1 VTIQY
6 IANLV
11 FNIVNIDFSL
21 LNTRKSIFIALS
33 VGISIVLISLA
44 FYYPFFQNTHA
55 QPSINDDT
63 LSVEPVVEGLSS
75 PTSMIFLGDNDIL
88 VLEKDGQV
96 RHVADGVLQEQPVLQ
111 IQVNAENERGLLGIA
126 TSNSSSNSDGPNT
139 SNIFLYYTEGDPLR
153 NRIYKYQWN
162 GETLTDPTLILDLPA
177 EPGPNHDGGK
187 IVIGPDGYLYA
198 VIGDLNHDGQL
209 QNFPNGLPPDETG
222 SIFRINPE
230 DGSAASDNPFT
241 GSEVDVLSKYYA
253 YGIRNSFGL
262 DFDPLTG
269 NLWDTENGPGS
280 FDEINL
286 VRPGFNSGWQT
297 VMGPISLSGDT
308 EDDLVNFPGS
318 QYAEPKFSWAESVA
332 PTDIEFFSSSNLGAR
347 YANNIFVGDITT
359 GNLYFFELNENRD
372 EISPD
377 TTQQQS
383 GLSDFV
389 VDNEDELSS
398 ITFGSGFGGITDI
411 ETGPDGSLYILSF
424 YEGIIYKISSTTAQ

>member
-1 VTIQY
+1 MVKKT
-6 IANLV
+6 N
-11 FNIVNIDFSL
+11 FCL

-33 VGISIVLISLA
+33 VGIFIILSSLA
-44 FYYPFFQNTHA
+44 LYDPFSQTTHA

-75 PTSMIFLGDNDIL
+75 PTSMIFLDDNDIL

-96 RHVADGVLQEQPVLQ
+96 RHVADGFLQEQPALQ
-111 IQVNAENERGLLGIA
+111 IPVNAENERGLLGIA
-126 TSNSSSNSDGPNT
+126 ISNSSNSASPNT
-139 SNIFLYYTEGDPLR
+139 FNIFLYYTEGDPLR

-162 GETLTDPTLILDLPA
+162 GETLINPALILDLPA
-177 EPGPNHDGGK
+177 DPGPNHDGGK
-187 IVIGPDGYLYA
+187 IVIGQDGYLYA

-209 QNFPNGLPPDETG
+209 QNFPDGPPPDDTG

-230 DGSAASDNPFT
+230 DGSAAPDNPFKS
-241 GSEVDVLSKYYA
+241 SEGDVLSKYYA
-253 YGIRNSFGL
+253 YGVRNSFGL

-269 NLWDTENGPGS
+269 NLWDTENGPAS

-308 EDDLVNFPGS
+308 EDDLVIFPGS
-318 QYAEPKFSWAESVA
+318 QYADPKFSWAESVA
-332 PTDIEFFSSSNLGAR
+332 PTDIEFFSSSNLGTK

-359 GNLYFFELNENRD
+359 GSLYFFEVNENRD
-372 EISPD
+372 GINLD

-389 VDNEDELSS
+389 VNSEDELSA
-398 ITFGSGFGGITDI
+398 IIFGSGFGGITDI
-411 ETGPDGSLYILSF
+411 ETGPDGSLYILS
-424 YEGIIYKISSTTAQ
+424 YDEGIIYKISSTTTQ

>member
-1 VTIQY
+1 MVKKT
-6 IANLV
+6 N
-11 FNIVNIDFSL
+11 FCL
-21 LNTRKSIFIALS
+21 LNIRKSIFIALS
-33 VGISIVLISLA
+33 VGIFIVLNSLA
-44 FYYPFFQNTHA
+44 LYDPFSQTTHA

-63 LSVEPVVEGLSS
+63 LSIEPVVEGLSS
-75 PTSMIFLGDNDIL
+75 PTSMIFLDDNDIL

-111 IQVNAENERGLLGIA
+111 IPVNAENERGLLGIA
-126 TSNSSSNSDGPNT
+126 ISNSSNSASPNT
-139 SNIFLYYTEGDPLR
+139 FNIFLYYTEGDPLR

-162 GETLTDPTLILDLPA
+162 GETLINPALILDLPA
-177 EPGPNHDGGK
+177 DPGPNHNGGK
-187 IVIGPDGYLYA
+187 IVIGPDDYIYA

-209 QNFPNGLPPDETG
+209 QNFPDGPPPDDTG

-230 DGSAASDNPFT
+230 DGSGAPDNPFT
-241 GSEVDVLSKYYA
+241 SSEGDVLSKYYA
-253 YGIRNSFGL
+253 YGVRNSFGL

-269 NLWDTENGPGS
+269 NLWDTENGPAS

-297 VMGPISLSGDT
+297 VTGPISLSGDT

-318 QYAEPKFSWAESVA
+318 QYADPIFSWADSVA
-332 PTDIEFFSSSNLGAR
+332 PTDIEFFSSSNLGAK

-359 GNLYFFELNENRD
+359 GTLYFFELNENRD
-372 EISPD
+372 GISLD

-389 VDNEDELSS
+389 VNSEDELSAV
-398 ITFGSGFGGITDI
+398 TFGSGFGGITDI
-411 ETGPDGSLYILSF
+411 ETGPDGSLYILS
-424 YEGIIYKISSTTAQ
+424 YDEGTIYKISSTTTQ

>member
-1 VTIQY
+1 MVKKT
-6 IANLV
+6 N
-11 FNIVNIDFSL
+11 FCL

-33 VGISIVLISLA
+33 VGIFIILSSLA
-44 FYYPFFQNTHA
+44 LYDPFSQTTHA

-75 PTSMIFLGDNDIL
+75 PTSMIFLDDNDIL

-96 RHVADGVLQEQPVLQ
+96 RHVADGVLQEQPALQ
-111 IQVNAENERGLLGIA
+111 IPVNAENERGLLGIA
-126 TSNSSSNSDGPNT
+126 ISNSSNSASPNT
-139 SNIFLYYTEGDPLR
+139 FNIFLYYTEGDPLR

-162 GETLTDPTLILDLPA
+162 GETLVNPSLILDLPA
-177 EPGPNHDGGK
+177 DPGPNHDGGK
-187 IVIGPDGYLYA
+187 IVIGQDGYLYA
-198 VIGDLNHDGQL
+198 IIGDLNHDGQL
-209 QNFPNGLPPDETG
+209 QNFPDGPPPDHTG

-230 DGSAASDNPFT
+230 DGSAAPDNPFT
-241 GSEVDVLSKYYA
+241 GSEGDVLSKYYA
-253 YGIRNSFGL
+253 YGVRNSFGL

-269 NLWDTENGPGS
+269 NLWDTENGPAS

-318 QYAEPKFSWAESVA
+318 QYADPKFSWAESVA

-347 YANNIFVGDITT
+347 YTNNIFVGDITT
-359 GNLYFFELNENRD
+359 GNLYFFEVNENRD
-372 EISPD
+372 GINLD

-389 VDNEDELSS
+389 VNSEDELSA
-398 ITFGSGFGGITDI
+398 IIFGSGFGGITDI
-411 ETGPDGSLYILSF
+411 ETGPDGSLYILS
-424 YEGIIYKISSTTAQ
+424 YDEGIIYKISSTTIQ

>member
-1 VTIQY
+1 MVKKT
-6 IANLV
+6 N
-11 FNIVNIDFSL
+11 FCL

-33 VGISIVLISLA
+33 VGIFIVLVSVAL
-44 FYYPFFQNTHA
+44 YDPFSQTTHA

-75 PTSMIFLGDNDIL
+75 PTSMIFLDDNDIL
-88 VLEKDGQV
+88 ILEKDGQV

-111 IQVNAENERGLLGIA
+111 IPVNTENERGLLGIA
-126 TSNSSSNSDGPNT
+126 ISNSSNSASPNT
-139 SNIFLYYTEGDPLR
+139 FNIFLYYTEGDPLR

-162 GETLTDPTLILDLPA
+162 GETLTNPTLILDLPA

-187 IVIGPDGYLYA
+187 IVIGQDGYLYA

-209 QNFPNGLPPDETG
+209 QNFPDGPPPDDTG

-230 DGSAASDNPFT
+230 DGSAAPDNPFT
-241 GSEVDVLSKYYA
+241 GSEGDVLSKYYA
-253 YGIRNSFGL
+253 YGVRNSFGL

-269 NLWDTENGPGS
+269 NLWDTENGPAS

-318 QYAEPKFSWAESVA
+318 QYADPKFSWAESVA
-332 PTDIEFFSSSNLGAR
+332 PTDIEFFSSSSLGAR
-347 YANNIFVGDITT
+347 YTNNIFVGDITT
-359 GNLYFFELNENRD
+359 GNLYFFEVNENRD
-372 EISPD
+372 GINLD

-389 VDNEDELSS
+389 VDNEDELSA

-411 ETGPDGSLYILSF
+411 ETGPDGSGYILS
-424 YEGIIYKISSTTAQ
+424 YNEGIIYKISSTTTQ

>member
-1 VTIQY
+1 MVKKT
-6 IANLV
+6 N
-11 FNIVNIDFSL
+11 FCL
-21 LNTRKSIFIALS
+21 LNIRKFIFIALS
-33 VGISIVLISLA
+33 VGIFIILSSLA
-44 FYYPFFQNTHA
+44 LYDPFSQTTHA

-75 PTSMIFLGDNDIL
+75 PTSMIFLDDNDIL

-96 RHVADGVLQEQPVLQ
+96 RHVANGILQEQPVLQ
-111 IQVNAENERGLLGIA
+111 IPVNTENERGLLGIA
-126 TSNSSSNSDGPNT
+126 ISNSSNSASPNT
-139 SNIFLYYTEGDPLR
+139 FNIFLYYTEGDPLR

-162 GETLTDPTLILDLPA
+162 GETLINPALILDLPA
-177 EPGPNHDGGK
+177 DPGPNHDGGK
-187 IVIGPDGYLYA
+187 IVIGQDGYLYA

-209 QNFPNGLPPDETG
+209 QNFPDGPPPDDTG

-230 DGSAASDNPFT
+230 DGSAAPDNPFT
-241 GSEVDVLSKYYA
+241 GSEGDVLSKYYA
-253 YGIRNSFGL
+253 YGVRNSFGL

-269 NLWDTENGPGS
+269 NLWDTENGPAS

-318 QYAEPKFSWAESVA
+318 HYADPIFSWADPVA
-332 PTDIEFFSSSNLGAR
+332 PTDIEFFSSSNLGTK
-347 YANNIFVGDITT
+347 YANNIFVGDITN
-359 GNLYFFELNENRD
+359 GNLYFFEINENRD
-372 EISPD
+372 GISLD

-389 VDNEDELSS
+389 VNSEDESS
-398 ITFGSGFGGITDI
+398 AIIFGSGFGGITDI
-411 ETGPDGSLYILSF
+411 ETGPDGSLYILS
-424 YEGIIYKISSTTAQ
+424 YDEGIIYKISSTTTQ

>member
-1 VTIQY
+1 MVRKT
-6 IANLV
+6 NFCL
-11 FNIVNIDFSL
+11 FNI
-21 LNTRKSIFIALS
+21 RKSIFIALS
-33 VGISIVLISLA
+33 VGIFIILSSLA
-44 FYYPFFQNTHA
+44 LYDPFSQTIHA

-75 PTSMIFLGDNDIL
+75 PTSMIFLDDNDIL

-111 IQVNAENERGLLGIA
+111 IPVNAENERGLLGIA
-126 TSNSSSNSDGPNT
+126 ISNSSNSASSNT

-162 GETLTDPTLILDLPA
+162 GETLINPVLILDLPA
-177 EPGPNHDGGK
+177 DPGPNHDGGK
-187 IVIGPDGYLYA
+187 IVIGQDGYLYA

-209 QNFPNGLPPDETG
+209 QNFLDGPPPDDTG

-230 DGSAASDNPFT
+230 DGSAAPDNPFT
-241 GSEVDVLSKYYA
+241 GSEGDVLSKYYA
-253 YGIRNSFGL
+253 YGVRNSFGL

-269 NLWDTENGPGS
+269 NLWDTENGPAS

-318 QYAEPKFSWAESVA
+318 QYADPKFSWAESVA
-332 PTDIEFFSSSNLGAR
+332 PTDIEFFSSSNLGTK
-347 YANNIFVGDITT
+347 YANNIFVGDITN
-359 GNLYFFELNENRD
+359 GNLYFFEVNENRD
-372 EISPD
+372 GISLD

-389 VDNEDELSS
+389 VNSEDELSA
-398 ITFGSGFGGITDI
+398 IIFGSGFGGITDI
-411 ETGPDGSLYILSF
+411 ETGPDGSLYILS
-424 YEGIIYKISSTTAQ
+424 YDEGIIYKISSTTIQ

>member
-1 VTIQY
+1 MVKKT
-6 IANLV
+6 N
-11 FNIVNIDFSL
+11 FCL
-21 LNTRKSIFIALS
+21 LKTRKSIFIVLS
-33 VGISIVLISLA
+33 AGIIVVLNVLA
-44 FYYPFFQNTHA
+44 FYDPFFQAVHA
-55 QPSINDDT
+55 QPSINDAT
-63 LSVEPVVEGLSS
+63 LSVEPIVEGLSS
-75 PTSMIFLGDNDIL
+75 PTSMIFLDDNNIL

-96 RHVADGVLQEQPVLQ
+96 RHVANGILQEQPVLQ
-111 IQVNAENERGLLGIA
+111 IPVNTENERGLLGIA
-126 TSNSSSNSDGPNT
+126 TSNSGSSANPTT
-139 SNIFLYYTEGDPLR
+139 SIIFLYYTEGDPLR

-162 GETLTDPTLILDLPA
+162 GETLINPALILDLPA
-177 EPGPNHDGGK
+177 DPGPNHNGGK
-187 IVIGPDGYLYA
+187 IVIGPDDYLYA

-209 QNFPNGLPPDETG
+209 QNFPDGPPPDDTG

-230 DGSAASDNPFT
+230 DGSGAPDNPFT
-241 GSEVDVLSKYYA
+241 DSEGDVLSKYYA
-253 YGIRNSFGL
+253 YGVRNSFGL

-318 QYAEPKFSWAESVA
+318 HYADPIFSWADPVA
-332 PTDIEFFSSSNLGAR
+332 PTDIEFFSSSNLGTK

-359 GNLYFFELNENRD
+359 GNLYFFEVNENRD
-372 EISPD
+372 GISLD

-389 VDNEDELSS
+389 VNSEDELSA
-398 ITFGSGFGGITDI
+398 IIFGSSFGGITDI
-411 ETGPDGSLYILSF
+411 ETGPDESLYILS
-424 YEGIIYKISSTTAQ
+424 YDEGIIYKISSTTTQ

>member
-1 VTIQY
+1 MVRKT
-6 IANLV
+6 NFCL
-11 FNIVNIDFSL
+11 FNI
-21 LNTRKSIFIALS
+21 RKHIFIALS
-33 VGISIVLISLA
+33 VGIFIILSSLA
-44 FYYPFFQNTHA
+44 LYDPFSQTIHA

-75 PTSMIFLGDNDIL
+75 PTSMIFLDDNDIL

-111 IQVNAENERGLLGIA
+111 IPVNAENERGLLGIA
-126 TSNSSSNSDGPNT
+126 ISNSSNSASPNT

-162 GETLTDPTLILDLPA
+162 GETLINPVLILDLPA
-177 EPGPNHDGGK
+177 DPGPNHDGGK
-187 IVIGPDGYLYA
+187 IVIGQDGYLYA

-209 QNFPNGLPPDETG
+209 QNFPDGPPPDDTG

-230 DGSAASDNPFT
+230 DGSAAPDNPFT
-241 GSEVDVLSKYYA
+241 GSEGDVLSKYYA
-253 YGIRNSFGL
+253 YGVINNFGL

-269 NLWDTENGPGS
+269 NLWDTENGPAS

-308 EDDLVNFPGS
+308 KDDLVNYPGS
-318 QYAEPKFSWAESVA
+318 QYADPKFSWAESVA
-332 PTDIEFFSSSNLGAR
+332 PTDIEFFSSSNLGTK
-347 YANNIFVGDITT
+347 YANNIFVGDITN
-359 GNLYFFELNENRD
+359 GNLYFFEVNENRD
-372 EISPD
+372 GISLD

-389 VDNEDELSS
+389 VNSEDEVSA
-398 ITFGSGFGGITDI
+398 IIFGSGFGGITDI
-411 ETGPDGSLYILSF
+411 ETGPDGSLYILS
-424 YEGIIYKISSTTAQ
+424 YDEGIIYKISSTTTQ